1 MTFMHKNYENK
12 FKYEHILLSMSTIAF
27 MFKLLHKSCVL
38 LYFEECTITINYC
51 YIVLLVFFKMLHLY
65 FRSNI
70 DAQLQK
76 FEKSLEE
83 FYSMC
88 DQVEISLVSLESG
101 KNSFVF
107 KFKCDYFKY
116 AY

>member
-1 MTFMHKNYENK
+1 MV
-12 FKYEHILLSMSTIAF
+12 HI
-27 MFKLLHKSCVL
+27 
-38 LYFEECTITINYC
+38 
-51 YIVLLVFFKMLHLY
+51 Y

-88 DQVEISLVSLESG
+88 DQVEISLVSLESE
-101 KNSFVF
+101 NTVMMHFVF
-107 KFKCDYFKY
+107 KFI
-116 AY
+116 

>member
-1 MTFMHKNYENK
+1 
-12 FKYEHILLSMSTIAF
+12 
-27 MFKLLHKSCVL
+27 
-38 LYFEECTITINYC
+38 
-51 YIVLLVFFKMLHLY
+51 MLHLY

-101 KNSFVF
+101 KTVLFLNLNVIISNMHIKIYMEIQSYSSSLFFYSARLLLVNLDT
-107 KFKCDYFKY
+107 K
-116 AY
+116 

>member
-51 YIVLLVFFKMLHLY
+51 YIVLLGFFL
-65 FRSNI
+65 N
-70 DAQLQK
+70 AP
-76 FEKSLEE
+76 SL
-83 FYSMC
+83 F
-88 DQVEISLVSLESG
+88 
-101 KNSFVF
+101 
-107 KFKCDYFKY
+107 
-116 AY
+116 